1 MFVFML
7 VADAN
12 IVYFPH
18 IIQGNINLMYLL
30 TFFFPF
36 TFVINRKNANFAV
49 I

>member
-12 IVYFPH
+12 IVYFLH

-30 TFFFPF
+30 TFFFRF